1 MTATPRPWRLR
12 ETGTLQVWGPGRRW
26 VATVMQPD
34 GDNGLAP
41 TDPES
46 RANAA
51 LIVRAVNRDEH
62 YDALLTFVQG
72 VAEWMHQLDPRTLQK
87 DARALLARIARLKAD
102 TMELKPAPAIE
113 MKRCPQCKGTGVLP

>member
-1 MTATPRPWRLR
+1 MTATPRPWRVR
-12 ETGTLQVWGPGRRW
+12 ETGTLQVWGPGKRW

-51 LIVRAVNRDEH
+51 LICRAVNAHDELV
-62 YDALLTFVQG
+62 ALLSALVESTKQTGSMRPVY
-72 VAEWMHQLDPRTLQK
+72 DN
-87 DARALLARIARLKAD
+87 ARALLARLK
-102 TMELKPAPAIE
+102 E
-113 MKRCPQCKGTGVLP
+113 